1 MKKISILAAVLLIV
15 AISSTA
21 LAANWVYIATR
32 EEAGFDVYVDKD
44 SIRHGIHSAK
54 CNITRNDGFSAH
66 IDLKDNQGSLIFL
79 VWFWRENGKKHCKF
93 LEVYDEN
100 GNSSPYESGFPD
112 RGTEIAE
119 NDTETLMVF
128 DYVENNLR
136 ECKPRSE

>member
-1 MKKISILAAVLLIV
+1 MKKLFTLAAVLLIM

-21 LAANWVYIATR
+21 LAANWVYIATL

-44 SIRHGIHSAK
+44 SIRHGINSAQ

-66 IDLKDNQGSLIFL
+66 VDIKDRYNQRSLIFL
-79 VWFWRENGKKHCKF
+79 AWFWRENGKKHCQF

-128 DYVENNLR
+128 DYVENNL
-136 ECKPRSE
+136 P